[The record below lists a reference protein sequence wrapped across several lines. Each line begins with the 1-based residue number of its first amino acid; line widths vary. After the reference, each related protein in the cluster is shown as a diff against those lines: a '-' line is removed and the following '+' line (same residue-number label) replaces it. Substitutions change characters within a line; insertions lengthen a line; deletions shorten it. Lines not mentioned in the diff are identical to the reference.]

1 MTNIDPAQAKG
12 LGVPRPQPNPI
23 TVYIVEDEQI
33 YLEGLQI
40 ILRPDPEI
48 EVLGSHTYFE
58 GAAEEIER
66 AGPHVALIDVRLLE
80 RDGGKMLV
88 AGGLEV
94 LEQIKGRM
102 PQVKCLLIT
111 GYDSPE
117 YVEYFLKA
125 IWLGAEGFALK
136 NPSQWQ
142 GHGNRIANMIKA
154 VIWGSGYYEPQFVR
168 ELAAVADES
177 LLPVVPYMGSLSL
190 ELTEREREVVE
201 MLQRGL
207 TNREIA
213 DRLFTTENT
222 IKSHVHNVMGKF
234 KVDKRAKLVRLLS
247 NNTHPMFGRNPQSM
261 GDA

>member
-1 MTNIDPAQAKG
+1 
-12 LGVPRPQPNPI
+12 
-23 TVYIVEDEQI
+23 VEDEPV
-33 YLEGLQI
+33 YLEGLR
-40 ILRPDPEI
+40 LVLGPDPEI
-48 EVLGSHTYFE
+48 EVLGFHTHSE

-66 AGPHVALIDVRLLE
+66 TGPDLALIDVRLME
-80 RDGGKMLV
+80 REGGMMRA

-102 PQVKCLLIT
+102 PQVRCLLIT
-111 GYDSPE
+111 SYDTPD

-136 NPSQWQ
+136 SPSQWQWQ

-154 VIWGSGYYEPQFVR
+154 VMWGSGYYEPQFVR
-168 ELAAVADES
+168 ELAAVADEG

-190 ELTEREREVVE
+190 ELTDREREVAE
-201 MLQRGL
+201 LLRRGL

-213 DRLFTTENT
+213 DRLSTTENT
-222 IKSHVHNVMGKF
+222 IKSHVHNIMGKF

-247 NNTHPMFGRNPQSM
+247 NSTHSTFGRNPQSM
-261 GDA
+261 GDT